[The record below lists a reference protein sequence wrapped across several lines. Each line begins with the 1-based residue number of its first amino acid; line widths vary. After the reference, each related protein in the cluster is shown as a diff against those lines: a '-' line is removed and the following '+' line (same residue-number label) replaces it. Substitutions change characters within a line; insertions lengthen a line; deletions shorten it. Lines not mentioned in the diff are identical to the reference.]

1 LTADVADLRPRFTED
16 NAHQAH
22 PGLRLTTVPRSPSMV
37 LDADTRQL
45 LTDGLGR
52 FDMEIRWL
60 AHLDE
65 TDVLRLW
72 RSWTG
77 HQIYQAVVEWQ
88 AAGQWVIR
96 DLAVEQEPDR
106 YRGSLSAEPDQFE
119 RVLVSVVNTLRRFR
133 AGHTP
138 YGPTPDAEPL
148 PSPWP

>member
-1 LTADVADLRPRFTED
+1 VADLRPRFTADTET
-16 NAHQAH
+16 H
-22 PGLRLTTVPRSPSMV
+22 PGLHLTTVPRTSGLV

-45 LTDGLGR
+45 LSDGLGR

-60 AHLDE
+60 AHLDD
-65 TDVLRLW
+65 TNVLRLW

-77 HQIYQAVVEWQ
+77 HQIYQAVLERQ
-88 AAGQWVIR
+88 AANRWVVR
-96 DLAVEQEPDR
+96 KLEVEQQPDR

-119 RVLVSVVNTLRRFR
+119 KALVSVVNTLRHFR

-138 YGPTPDAEPL
+138 YGPAHDAESL